1 MYQGKYTN
9 NNTPRPSRRPAREET
24 PREKKKIP
32 SFYYIYSGCVALFLV
47 IVSLALIPLHIWL
60 VNFESSQPS
69 HKRDEIFAELFADP
83 DWEKVYT
90 LSGAEDNAFENKI
103 TYAAYMEQLV
113 GDRKLTCLET
123 SAGLSGDKKFIIKLD
138 DQKIAGFTLTENPN
152 NKKSPWEMTVLE
164 LFTSGNQ
171 AVIVEKSPTQ
181 TIYINGIAL
190 DDSYTVRTI
199 STPAEDYLP
208 EGIHGYRVVQQQ
220 VSGLLTEPVVTVK
233 NADGSLAA
241 VTKNPETGIYE
252 QSVSQQQPTTEE
264 KELALKAT
272 QAYGKY
278 MIKATNLTEIQK
290 YFQTDSQFYATL
302 RKSEVN
308 WAQQGAS
315 YNFSDAVYSDYYR
328 YNDNLFSINI
338 DVTLNQVRLN
348 GTVKEYPLKNTMFFQ
363 KNASGQW
370 LVMEATNVNVQTI
383 RQQVRVVFMNDE
395 TVLSDEM
402 IATDANSISL
412 PSVTAPEGQILKGWV
427 KKGTDANGK
436 PTLTVVFNATENN
449 QVYLPES
456 YVLEPMTL
464 YPLFQEVQG

>member
-9 NNTPRPSRRPAREET
+9 NNTSRPSRKPVRETT

-32 SFYYIYSGCVALFLV
+32 SFYYIYGGCVALFLV
-47 IVSLALIPLHIWL
+47 IVCIALIPLHIWL

-69 HKRDEIFAELFADP
+69 HKRDEIYAELFADP
-83 DWEKVYT
+83 DWEKIYT
-90 LSGAEDNAFENKI
+90 LSGTEDNAFENKT
-103 TYAAYMEQLV
+103 TYAAYMSQLV
-113 GDRKLTCLET
+113 GDRELTCLET

-138 DQKIAGFTLTENPN
+138 DLKIAGFTLTENPGD
-152 NKKSPWEMTVLE
+152 KKSPWKMAALE

-171 AVIVEKSPTQ
+171 SVTVEKSPTQ
-181 TIYINGIAL
+181 TVYINGIAL
-190 DDSYTVRTI
+190 DNTYTIRTV
-199 STPAEDYLP
+199 STLAEDYLP
-208 EGIHGYRVVQQQ
+208 EGIHGYQVIQQQ
-220 VSGLLTEPVVTVK
+220 VTGLLTEPVVTVK
-233 NADGSLAA
+233 NADGSLATI
-241 VTKNPETGIYE
+241 TKNPETGIYE

-278 MIKATNLTEIQK
+278 MIKKTTLADVQK
-290 YFQTDSQFYATL
+290 YFQTGSQFFETL

-315 YNFSDAVYSDYYR
+315 YNFSDAVYSNYYR

-338 DVTLNQVRLN
+338 DITLNQVRLN

-363 KNASGQW
+363 KNSNGQW
-370 LVMEATNVNVQTI
+370 LVMEATNVNVQTLS
-383 RQQVRVVFMNDE
+383 QQVRVMFMNEDA
-395 TVLSDEM
+395 VLSDEM
-402 IATDANSISL
+402 IRTDTNTISL

-427 KKGTDANGK
+427 KKETDANGK
-436 PTLTVVFNATENN
+436 ATLTMVFNATENN

-464 YPLFQEVQG
+464 YPLFEEAKG